1 MSDFLNSANILGILD
16 FGVGMVA
23 SILAILW
30 GYQTRSD
37 FDRDDALELAKI
49 FMGGAA
55 VLFVVSLF
63 YVYAAKH

>member
-1 MSDFLNSANILGILD
+1 MSDFLNSAYVLGIID
-16 FGVGMVA
+16 FGTGVVA

-30 GYQTRSD
+30 GYRTRSD
-37 FDRDDALELAKI
+37 FDRDDALELVKI

-63 YVYAAKH
+63 YVYATKH

>member
-1 MSDFLNSANILGILD
+1 MSDSSRTVLMLGICDLGT
-16 FGVGMVA
+16 GVVA

-30 GYQTRSD
+30 AYRTQWD
-37 FDRDDALELAKI
+37 FDRDDALELVKI
-49 FMGGAA
+49 FMCGAA